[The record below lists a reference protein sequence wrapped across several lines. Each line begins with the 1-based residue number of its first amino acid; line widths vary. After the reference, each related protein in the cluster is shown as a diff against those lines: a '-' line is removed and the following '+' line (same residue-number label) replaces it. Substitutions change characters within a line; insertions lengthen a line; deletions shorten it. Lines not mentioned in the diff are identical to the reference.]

1 MHDVVN
7 GAVMAWV
14 LEQEAAVTVVLTL
27 VVGLAVLALVRPRPL
42 AGKYLQQAPPGWKPM
57 EGYSGTLGKYR
68 PETPHQVIA
77 RLRGRVKELEAK
89 VKELEIELARVGAL
103 TTDRNG
109 PKLEAGGEL

>member
-1 MHDVVN
+1 LHDVVN

-14 LEQEAAVTVVLTL
+14 LEQEATVTVVLTL

-42 AGKYLQQAPPGWKPM
+42 AGKYLQRVPPGWKPM
-57 EGYSGTLGKYR
+57 EGYSGTLGKYQ
-68 PETPHQVIA
+68 PESPHQVIA
-77 RLRGRVKELEAK
+77 RLRAR

-103 TTDRNG
+103 TRDRNG